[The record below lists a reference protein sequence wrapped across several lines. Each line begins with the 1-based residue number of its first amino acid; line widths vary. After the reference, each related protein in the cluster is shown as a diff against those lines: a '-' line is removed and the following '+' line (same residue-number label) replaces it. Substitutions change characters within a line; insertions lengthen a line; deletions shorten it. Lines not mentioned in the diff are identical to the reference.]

1 LVNDTLIITFGF
13 IATTL
18 TTLSILPQTVKTLI
32 TRSTKDISLP
42 MYLLMNIGICLWIV
56 YGIFLDQLPIII
68 GNAVALTFSLP
79 ILIIAFIN
87 FKRSRNENPTS
98 EISNTDLQLQQK

>member
-1 LVNDTLIITFGF
+1 MVNDTLIITFGF

-56 YGIFLDQLPIII
+56 YGIFLNQLPIII
-68 GNAVALTFSLP
+68 GNAVALTFGLP

-87 FKRSRNENPTS
+87 FRKSQKQKVNVELQ
-98 EISNTDLQLQQK
+98 NTI